1 MSVRALSLGGPE
13 SMAAIICSMGLV
25 SALGAGAG
33 CAVLKQFVWPAR
45 ATTWLALAG
54 NGLLGYGNQVAL
66 TAGLQRAKAAPA
78 VAMGYLSVIWG
89 AAADVLIF
97 RTFPPWLSGLGS
109 LLICCSSFF
118 VAYGEKRTR
127 AKEKAAIRWNQSQL
141 RLSRGTSAEELAEDG
156 RLGVMS

>member
-1 MSVRALSLGGPE
+1 MSVRAISMGGPE
-13 SMAAIICSMGLV
+13 SMAAIIFSMGLV
-25 SALGAGAG
+25 SAAGAGAG

-54 NGLLGYGNQVAL
+54 NGVLGYGNQVAL
-66 TAGLQRAKAAPA
+66 TAGLQRAKAASA

-89 AAADVLIF
+89 LAADVF
-97 RTFPPWLSGLGS
+97 VFKSYPPWLSGLGA
-109 LLICCSSFF
+109 LLICFSSFF

-141 RLSRGTSAEELAEDG
+141 RLSRDASADELEAAG
-156 RLGVMS
+156 RLTAG